1 MSPRARKRDEEAGA
15 GAPRKECVCMGLG
28 PELSEALRRL
38 GVSEE
43 ARQHLRNARLEVL
56 RAARSVIDQR
66 ITDLSRAAARGTK
79 VEVE

>member
-1 MSPRARKRDEEAGA
+1 MSPRARKREEEARGST
-15 GAPRKECVCMGLG
+15 PRRECLCMGLG

-43 ARQHLRNARLEVL
+43 ARGHLRSARLELL
-56 RAARSVIDQR
+56 RAVRSVIDQR
-66 ITDLSRAAARGTK
+66 ISDLSRPAARGTK